1 MPGFTEGDIR
11 SCSEGFAKL
20 HDPSE
25 LGRKRHFLA
34 ALFGG
39 GYGIKLD
46 LR

>member
-1 MPGFTEGDIR
+1 VNFR
-11 SCSEGFAKL
+11 FAYGL
-20 HDPSE
+20 
-25 LGRKRHFLA
+25 LQGKRHFLA